1 MYSTLKQG
9 IFTETP
15 LLELLAGRI
24 CTFVLILHVQLYL
37 LKAKNNRILQ
47 GFPGQFCKVQ
57 LHWGHHLGK
66 GTPGRIGSR
75 GPIFQDITGLGVL
88 LRHFFSPFFQR
99 WDNQPPTNSRFSAA
113 SFMCNVNLGC
123 RICMKCES
131 TVWKTSYALEQA
143 VPEPVSTQRNNGSPY
158 HAHHDSRWKGPSRQA
173 HSKVHKGNSPL
184 LSFRQGMEK
193 GSSKD

>member
-1 MYSTLKQG
+1 LYSTLKQG

-24 CTFVLILHVQLYL
+24 CTFLLILHVQLYR
-37 LKAKNNRILQ
+37 LKAKNSRILP
-47 GFPGQFCKVQ
+47 GFLGQFCKVQ
-57 LHWGHHLGK
+57 RHWGHHLGK

-75 GPIFQDITGLGVL
+75 GPIFQDLTGLGVL
-88 LRHFFSPFFQR
+88 LRHFFSPFFHR
-99 WDNQPPTNSRFSAA
+99 WDNQPPPNSQFSAA
-113 SFMCNVNLGC
+113 SFTCNLNLGC

-158 HAHHDSRWKGPSRQA
+158 HAHHDSRWNGALQAGPFQST
-173 HSKVHKGNSPL
+173 
-184 LSFRQGMEK
+184 
-193 GSSKD
+193 

>member
-1 MYSTLKQG
+1 M
-9 IFTETP
+9 
-15 LLELLAGRI
+15 
-24 CTFVLILHVQLYL
+24 LILHLQLYR
-37 LKAKNNRILQ
+37 LKAKNSRILQ

-66 GTPGRIGSR
+66 GTPGRIGFR

-88 LRHFFSPFFQR
+88 LRHFFSPFFHR
-99 WDNQPPTNSRFSAA
+99 WDNQPPTNSRFGAA
-113 SFMCNVNLGC
+113 SFTCNFNLGC

-131 TVWKTSYALEQA
+131 IVWKTSYALEQA

-184 LSFRQGMEK
+184 LSFRKKK
-193 GSSKD
+193 GWKRAAAKIK